1 MKHGIEVNVQ
11 INHITTF
18 SKPTLHFRAMRFK
31 IMLCGRPHWGA
42 KEKKGRTGV
51 KDEKD
56 ISDSGGGGCAVV
68 GGVCGR

>member
-31 IMLCGRPHWGA
+31 IMLDGQS
-42 KEKKGRTGV
+42 TGLQGV
-51 KDEKD
+51 FCYEKDEFYF
-56 ISDSGGGGCAVV
+56 
-68 GGVCGR
+68 